1 MAETV
6 LVVDNDEQSL
16 STVSQVLETAG
27 YTPLPAQNG
36 VAALAHATSQLP
48 VFILL
53 AMELADMDSLAL
65 VPALRARLPET
76 PILMLVGPN
85 VQERIIAALR
95 LGVVDFLTRP
105 VNPAELTSML
115 ARLRQQGEL
124 QQRFARVESYLSSSP
139 VTPPAVHEQRKLIE
153 ALRDTAITINSTL
166 NLEQILE
173 RILDNVA
180 RVAPY
185 DAANIM
191 LLNDAMTEARIVRG
205 RGYDLIAD
213 KFAEQVM
220 QIAFRLADVYGLQRM
235 ATTGEPHLIPDTQ
248 TDPTWVV
255 TPVSAWIRSYV
266 GAPIQVEGRT
276 VGFINLDSASTG
288 AYTFQHAFHL
298 LVFAN
303 QTALAL
309 RNAQLFT
316 QMQRELEQR
325 KEAET
330 ILRFQALLLDQ
341 IQDNIVATDLE
352 GRIVYVNAAVTQMMH
367 YPREALLGQT
377 VHILG
382 EDPQRGATQQQIIE
396 QTLRDG
402 QWRGEVVNYIAN
414 GKDRV
419 LESRIWTTR
428 DEGGMPTGMV
438 GISTDIT
445 TRKQLEAEREQLLAH
460 IQRQAQQMRQ
470 IIETVPEGLLL
481 LDADRRIVLA
491 NPQAASDLN
500 VLAGAHVGDT
510 LTYLG
515 NRPLP
520 ELLAV
525 PPKGLWHEINTLA
538 LPARTFEAIARP
550 IENEPAPGGWVLVL
564 RDVTHEREIQM
575 RMQQQER
582 LAAVGQLAAGIAHDF
597 NNIMATIVLYSQM
610 LARAP
615 GIGAH
620 AQERLGIIHQ
630 QAQHATHLIRQ
641 ILDFGRRNVLERRP
655 LNLTPL
661 LKEHFKLLER
671 TLPENI
677 TLALHYEGEEFLVN
691 ADPTSMQQMFLNLSL
706 NARDAMPGGGQLMFA
721 LERLTISAQQPPP
734 LPEMAPGAWVSLTVS
749 DTGAGIAPEHM
760 PRLFTPFFTTK
771 VGQGSGLGLAQ
782 IYGIVKQ
789 HAGEINVLS
798 QVGQGTTFYIYL
810 PALASPSGA
819 SEEQAAEGALA
830 LGQGETVLVVEDN
843 PATREALTACL
854 EDLHYR
860 PLAAANGRAALV
872 LLAAQRDIALIISDM
887 VMPEMGGV
895 ALLRALREQGLTTP
909 VILLTGHPLNTEQ
922 ETLAAAGAAAW
933 LLKPVSLVRLSEVV
947 AGALKT

>member
-6 LVVDNDEQSL
+6 LVVDNDEQTL
-16 STVSQVLETAG
+16 SALSCALGAAG
-27 YTPLPAQNG
+27 YTPLLAQNG
-36 VAALAHATSQLP
+36 VAALAHAVSQSP
-48 VFILL
+48 MFTLL

-65 VPALRARLPET
+65 GRALRARLPET
-76 PILMLVGPN
+76 LILMLVGPN

-95 LGVVDFLTRP
+95 LGIVDFLTRP
-105 VNPAELTSML
+105 VDPAELTSVL
-115 ARLRQQGEL
+115 ARLRQQCEL
-124 QQRFARVESYLSSSP
+124 QQRFARVESYIASSS
-139 VTPPAVHEQRKLIE
+139 VTPLAEHDQRKLIE

-166 NLEQILE
+166 NLDQILE

-213 KFAEQVM
+213 RFAEQVI
-220 QIAFRLADVYGLQRM
+220 QISFDLADAHGLQQM
-235 ATTGEPHLIPDTQ
+235 ATTGEPHFIQDTQ
-248 TDPTWVV
+248 ADPTWVV

-276 VGFINLDSASTG
+276 VGFINLDSATPGS
-288 AYTFQHAFHL
+288 YVLQHATHL
-298 LVFAN
+298 QAFAN
-303 QTALAL
+303 QIAIAV
-309 RNAQLFT
+309 RNAQLYA
-316 QMQRELEQR
+316 QLQRELEQR
-325 KEAET
+325 KEAEAR
-330 ILRFQALLLDQ
+330 LRFQALLLDQ
-341 IQDNIVATDLE
+341 IQDNIIATDLE
-352 GRIVYVNAAVTQMMH
+352 GRMTYVNAAVMKMLQ
-367 YPREALLGQT
+367 YPREVLVGQT

-382 EDPQRGATQQQIIE
+382 EDPQRGATQQQIID

-402 QWRGEVVNYIAN
+402 QWCGEVVNYLVD
-414 GKDRV
+414 GTDRI
-419 LESRIWTTR
+419 LESRVWMTR
-428 DEGGMPTGMV
+428 DAGGAPTGMV
-438 GISTDIT
+438 GVSTDIT
-445 TRKQLEAEREQLLAH
+445 TRKQFEAERAQLLAH

-470 IIETVPEGLLL
+470 IVETVPEGLLL

-491 NPQAASDLN
+491 NPQAVSDLN
-500 VLAGAHVGDT
+500 ILGGAQVGDT

-520 ELLAV
+520 ELLVA
-525 PPKGLWHEINTLA
+525 PPKGLWHEINTTA

-550 IENEPAPGGWVLVL
+550 IENGSAPGGWALVL
-564 RDVTHEREIQM
+564 RDVTYEREIQM

-615 GIGAH
+615 EISVH
-620 AQERLGIIHQ
+620 VQERLGIIHQ

-655 LNLTPL
+655 LNLASL

-677 TLALHYEGEEFLVN
+677 TLTLHYEGDEFLVN

-706 NARDAMPGGGQLMFA
+706 NARDAMPGGGQLTFA
-721 LERLTISAQQPPP
+721 LERLIISAQQPPP
-734 LPEMAPGAWVSLTVS
+734 LPEMAPGEWVSLTVS

-789 HAGEINVLS
+789 HAGEINVFS
-798 QVGQGTTFYIYL
+798 QVGHGTTFYIYL
-810 PALASPSGA
+810 PALASSSGT
-819 SEEQAAEGALA
+819 SEKYAAESALT

-843 PATREALTACL
+843 PATREALVAAL

-860 PLAAANGRAALV
+860 PLAAANGRAALA
-872 LLAAQRDIALIISDM
+872 LLAAQRDIALVISDV
-887 VMPEMGGV
+887 VMPEMGGI
-895 ALLRALREQGLTTP
+895 ALLRALREQGVTTP
-909 VILLTGHPLNTEQ
+909 VILLTGHPLTTEQ

-933 LLKPVSLVRLSEVV
+933 LLKPLSLTRLCEVV
-947 AGALKT
+947 ADALKT